1 MTVETIGVEF
11 RDTVHGAAKV
21 AEIASA
27 HGLVT
32 EYSPDYD
39 VHETFGARDAVKSL
53 LTALGFDLLDVYFDG
68 THMARGVPYYR
79 ANV

>member
-1 MTVETIGVEF
+1 MAETIGVEF

-21 AEIASA
+21 TQIAAS
-27 HGLVT
+27 HGLAVT
-32 EYSPDYD
+32 YDSDYD
-39 VHETFGARDAVKSL
+39 VHETFGPRGAVKSL
-53 LTALGFDLLDVYFDG
+53 LTDLGFDLLDVYFDG